1 MRHLFIPAA
10 LAGMLLA
17 NAAYAASATV
27 SFVDPERYP
36 DMPASQLERE
46 RVLGELRQHIDRLAA
61 RLPAGQHLTVD
72 VLDLD
77 LAGTL
82 KPASTR
88 PDLRVLSGGA
98 DWPRMHLRY
107 RLEQDGKVIVAGDE
121 QLADM
126 NYLEHMNRYPSS
138 TSLRYEKQMLD
149 DWFKSKLKL
158 G

>member
-10 LAGMLLA
+10 LAGVLLA
-17 NAAYAASATV
+17 NAAYAAPATV
-27 SFVDPERYP
+27 SFVDPDHYP
-36 DMPASQLERE
+36 DMPASQIERE

-61 RLPAGQHLTVD
+61 RLPAGQHLSVE

-88 PDLRVLSGGA
+88 PDLRVLTGGA

-107 RLEQDGKVIVAGDE
+107 RLEQDGKVLLAGDD

-126 NYLEHMNRYPSS
+126 AYLEHMNRYPSS

-149 DWFKSKLKL
+149 DWFKNKLKP